1 MSPPSEPAW
10 VTPEERAQIDARYA
24 DMRRYERRMSRL
36 LIGFISSGLVFLLG
50 PGSFLGLWNLF
61 AISRQQAIQ
70 AVGPAWLQAHGH
82 AEVYGW
88 VGSFILG
95 IGLHSLTR
103 QTSARVNFGWAWSC
117 WTLWTAGV
125 ALRWFTGVY
134 AWHWRLLL
142 PLSAG
147 LELAAFAIFQGLVS
161 RAHRP
166 PRPAPGAAAPAQQ
179 EKLPGWIFLVLTGA
193 LGFGLTL
200 LVNLAAAVAAVRAG
214 VGPIFSPAWDGRLV
228 ELMAW
233 VFLAPFVFGFSTR
246 WLPIFAGL
254 RPAVAWIPRTLAA
267 ILAAGAVVT
276 LLGWWLAAALVW
288 AVAAVLAAWGL
299 RIFLPSVAAAK
310 IQGVHWTFPWFLR
323 IAYFWL
329 LVSAAIGI
337 AALLLPASGLSGS
350 GRHAFTVG
358 FIATMVLTIGQRI
371 LPAFSGMRKLH
382 SPALMF
388 LCLATLEVGCLLR
401 VSGEMLAYSAWLPF
415 AWRWL
420 PLSATLEVA
429 AFAIFAYNLIRTL
442 LSPPAHT
449 LAKK

>member
-1 MSPPSEPAW
+1 MASQTELDR
-10 VTPEERAQIDARYA
+10 TYE

-36 LIGFISSGLVFLLG
+36 LIAFISSGLVFLLG

-61 AISRQQAIQ
+61 AISHQQTVQ

-103 QTSARVNFGWAWSC
+103 QTSTRVNFTAAWTCWA
-117 WTLWTAGV
+117 LWTAGV
-125 ALRWFTGVY
+125 AMRWCTGVTE
-134 AWHWRLLL
+134 AHWRVLL

-147 LELAAFAIFQGLVS
+147 LELAAFGIFQYLVS

-166 PRPAPGAAAPAQQ
+166 KLPRDPAQPR

-200 LVNLAAAVAAVRAG
+200 LVNFGGALAARGASAG
-214 VGPIFSPAWDGRLV
+214 PVLPPAWDGRLV

-233 VFLAPFVFGFSTR
+233 AFLAPFVFGFSTR
-246 WLPIFAGL
+246 WLPVFAGL
-254 RPAVAWIPRTLAA
+254 RPSASWAPRAVAALVAT
-267 ILAAGAVVT
+267 GAVVT
-276 LLGWWLAAALVW
+276 LLGWWLAAAILW
-288 AVAAVLAAWGL
+288 AVVAVLAVYGL
-299 RIFLPSVAAAK
+299 KIFLPAVAAAK

-329 LVSAAIGI
+329 LVSAALGI
-337 AALLLPASGLSGS
+337 TAALLPAGGLSGS

-371 LPAFSGMRKLH
+371 LPAFSGMRKLY
-382 SPALMF
+382 SPMLMF
-388 LCLATLEVGCLLR
+388 LSLATLEVGCLLR
-401 VSGEMLAYSAWLPF
+401 VSGELLAYPGWLPL
-415 AWRWL
+415 AWKWL
-420 PLSATLEVA
+420 PLSASLEVA
-429 AFAIFAYNLIRTL
+429 AFTVFAYNLIRTL
-442 LSPPAHT
+442 VAPPAHT
-449 LAKK
+449 LARN

>member
-1 MSPPSEPAW
+1 MASRTE
-10 VTPEERAQIDARYA
+10 IDIMYEG
-24 DMRRYERRMSRL
+24 MRQYERRMSRL
-36 LIGFISSGLVFLLG
+36 LIAFISSGLVFLLG

-61 AISRQQAIQ
+61 AISHQQTLQ

-103 QTSARVNFGWAWSC
+103 QTSVRVNFAAAWSC
-117 WTLWTAGV
+117 WSLWTLGV
-125 ALRWFTGVY
+125 AMRWCTGVTDQ
-134 AWHWRLLL
+134 HWRLLL
-142 PLSAG
+142 PLSAA
-147 LELAAFAIFQGLVS
+147 LELAAFGIFQYLVS

-166 PRPAPGAAAPAQQ
+166 TPPRGPAQPR
-179 EKLPGWIFLVLTGA
+179 EKFPGWIFLVLTGA

-200 LVNLAAAVAAVRAG
+200 LVNFAGVLAALAAHAG
-214 VGPIFSPAWDGRLV
+214 PVLPPAWDGRLV

-233 VFLAPFVFGFSTR
+233 AFLAPFVFGFSTR
-246 WLPIFAGL
+246 WLPVFAGL
-254 RPAVAWIPRTLAA
+254 RPAVAWVPRALAA
-267 ILAAGAVVT
+267 ILAAGALVT
-276 LLGWWLAAALVW
+276 LLGWWLPAALVW
-288 AVAAVLAAWGL
+288 ALAAALAAWGL
-299 RIFLPSVAAAK
+299 RIFMPAVAAAK
-310 IQGVHWTFPWFLR
+310 TQGVHWTFPWFLR

-337 AALLLPASGLSGS
+337 VAVLLPASGLSGS

-358 FIATMVLTIGQRI
+358 FIATTVLTIGQRI
-371 LPAFSGMRKLH
+371 LPAFSGMRKLY

-388 LCLATLEVGCLLR
+388 VCLATLEIGCLLR
-401 VSGEMLAYSAWLPF
+401 VSGEMLAYPGWFPF

-429 AFAIFAYNLIRTL
+429 AFAVFAYNLIRTL

-449 LAKK
+449 LAKR